1 MCFNMKKRRLVYFM
15 AAAFALVCAGQVFGP
30 ASVTT
35 DQSDYPPGYT
45 ATINGSGFQ
54 PGETVE
60 LQGLRTDLPENSGPE
75 HAPLLV
81 MNDASGNFQTTWYV
95 TLAEAGA
102 TLQLTA
108 TGVSSGL
115 SARWTFSDASITT

>member
-1 MCFNMKKRRLVYFM
+1 M
-15 AAAFALVCAGQVFGP
+15 
-30 ASVTT
+30 VTT
-35 DQSDYPPGYT
+35 DQSDYPPGST

-75 HAPLLV
+75 HVPWLV
-81 MNDASGNFQTTWYV
+81 TNGASGNFTTTWYV

-115 SARWTFSDASITT
+115 SAQWTFSDASITT

>member
-15 AAAFALVCAGQVFGP
+15 AAAFALVCAGQIFGLT
-30 ASVTT
+30 SVTT
-35 DQSDYPPGYT
+35 GQSDYPPGST

-75 HAPLLV
+75 NAPLLV
-81 MNDASGNFQTTWYV
+81 MNDAGGNFTT
-95 TLAEAGA
+95 T
-102 TLQLTA
+102 
-108 TGVSSGL
+108 
-115 SARWTFSDASITT
+115 